1 MAVQKN
7 FSEKLMVMVRGVVKD
22 GDSKVIK
29 SACDFGIN
37 SSKPEEAVEKLEK
50 ATFNFI
56 SEKTSGN

>member
-1 MAVQKN
+1 
-7 FSEKLMVMVRGVVKD
+7 MVRGVVKD

-50 ATFNFI
+50 ATFNII
-56 SEKTSGN
+56 SEKTSGGLGN